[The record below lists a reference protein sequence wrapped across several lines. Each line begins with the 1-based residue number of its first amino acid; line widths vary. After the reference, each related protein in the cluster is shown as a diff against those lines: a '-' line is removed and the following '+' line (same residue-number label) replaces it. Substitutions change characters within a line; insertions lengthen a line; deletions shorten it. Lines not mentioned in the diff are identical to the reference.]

1 MSSTP
6 TSSTPTR
13 SMARLGRRALV
24 LGTAAVAG
32 LAGAWGAALVA
43 SPAASAATGS
53 GSATGSSQTTGH
65 FAHFPPPCSLT
76 ETLTYRASGTASYTA
91 TMGGRTATY
100 SGPVQLTLAKTS
112 APGYGGPF
120 GTHGYSPTC
129 DNPAG
134 TPFDVTAT
142 TTGSTGSASV
152 SCTYTGTLS
161 RINPTLGN
169 GTDTATAIL
178 TGTCTVSQGG
188 VVVSGSPTSEVRT
201 ISYVLDS
208 CTGGPAPN
216 FACRE
221 TTTFT
226 ATSSAGPL
234 SVITTSLPRA
244 GLLGSYSATVAA
256 TGGTP
261 PYTFSLA
268 PGSSLPIGL
277 SLASDGVISGTP
289 ALPGSTGF
297 TVVVTDSSGAS
308 ATQALTIAVGGCN
321 RTVSGAHPGTLVL
334 GPGVTCISGA
344 RVSGSLLVPV
354 GAAVVTG
361 SQVDGSVVSTGARS
375 VSLCSSRVGGAV
387 LVRRTTGLVLAGDA
401 GDDGSPGCGA
411 NHVAGSTVLSDNAG
425 GVEVGGNTIGGALVV
440 TGTTGNSSDRQGA
453 AAEIEG
459 NALGGSLVC
468 TANSPAPVDDQQA
481 NAIGGSSAGQCP
493 GLGGAPGRPPSS

>member
-1 MSSTP
+1 M
-6 TSSTPTR
+6 SSTPTR
-13 SMARLGRRALV
+13 SLARLGRRTLV

-32 LAGAWGAALVA
+32 LAGAWGQALAA

-53 GSATGSSQTTGH
+53 GTATGTSQTTGH

-76 ETLTYRASGTASYTA
+76 ETLTYQASGTGSYTA
-91 TMGGRTATY
+91 TMGGQTATY

-142 TTGSTGSASV
+142 TTGSAGSSSV

-161 RINPTLGN
+161 RINPALGN

-178 TGTCTVSQGG
+178 SGTCTVTQGS

-201 ISYVLDS
+201 ITYILDS

-221 TTTFT
+221 NTTFT
-226 ATSSAGPL
+226 ATSSEGPL
-234 SVITTSLPRA
+234 SIITTSLP
-244 GLLGSYSATVAA
+244 GSGVLGSYSATVAA

-261 PYTFSLA
+261 PYAFSLP
-268 PGSSLPIGL
+268 PGSSLPVGL
-277 SLASDGVISGTP
+277 SLAPSGTISGTA
-289 ALPGSTGF
+289 ALPGRTDF
-297 TVVVTDSSGAS
+297 TVVVTDSTGQRAS
-308 ATQALTIAVGGCN
+308 RALTITVGGCF
-321 RTVSGAHPGTLVL
+321 RTVSGSHPGNLTL

-344 RVSGSLLVPV
+344 TVSGDVMVPAGV
-354 GAAVVTG
+354 AVVTG
-361 SQVDGSVVSTGARS
+361 SQIDGSVVATGARS
-375 VSLCSSRVGGAV
+375 VSICGSQVRGTV
-387 LVRRTTGLVLAGDA
+387 LVRHTTNFVLIGDA

-411 NHVAGSTVLSDNAG
+411 NTIAGSTVLSGNAG
-425 GVEVGGNTIGGALVV
+425 GAEVGGNTIGGSLVV
-440 TGTTGNSSDRQGA
+440 RGTTGNGSDPENA
-453 AAEIEG
+453 ASEIEG
-459 NALGGSLVC
+459 NRVRGSLVC
-468 TANSPAPVDDQQA
+468 TANSPAPSDGQQA
-481 NAIGGSSAGQCP
+481 NAIGGASAGQCA
-493 GLGGAPGRPPSS
+493 GLA

>member
-1 MSSTP
+1 M
-6 TSSTPTR
+6 SSTPTR
-13 SMARLGRRALV
+13 SLARLGRRALV

-32 LAGAWGAALVA
+32 LAGAWGLALVA

-53 GSATGSSQTTGH
+53 GTATGTSQTTGH

-76 ETLTYRASGTASYTA
+76 ETLTYQASGTGSYTA
-91 TMGGRTATY
+91 TMGGQTATY
-100 SGPVQLTLAKTS
+100 SGPVQLTLTKTS

-142 TTGSTGSASV
+142 TTGSAGSSSV

-161 RINPTLGN
+161 RINPALGN

-178 TGTCTVSQGG
+178 SGTCTVSQGG

-201 ISYVLDS
+201 MDYVLNS

-221 TTTFT
+221 NTTFT
-226 ATSSAGPL
+226 ATNTEVPL
-234 SVITTSLPRA
+234 AVITTSLPRP
-244 GLLGSYSATVAA
+244 GVLGSYSATVAA
-256 TGGTP
+256 IGGTP

-277 SLASDGVISGTP
+277 SLASNGAISGTP
-289 ALPGSTGF
+289 ALPGNTTF
-297 TVVVTDSSGAS
+297 TVVVTDSTGHSAS
-308 ATQALTIAVGGCN
+308 QALTITVGGCN
-321 RTVSGAHPGTLVL
+321 RTVSGAHPGNLVL

-344 RVSGSLLVPV
+344 RVSGTLLVPV
-354 GAAVVTG
+354 GAAVITG
-361 SQVDGSVVSTGARS
+361 SQINGSVVATGARS
-375 VSLCSSRVGGAV
+375 VSLCNSQVRGTV
-387 LVRRTTGLVLAGDA
+387 LVRHTTGLVLIGDA
-401 GDDGSPGCGA
+401 GDDGSPACGA

-425 GVEVGGNTIGGALVV
+425 GAEVGGNTIGGALVV
-440 TGTTGNSSDRQGA
+440 TGTTGNSSDRENA

-459 NALGGSLVC
+459 NTVRGSLVC
-468 TANSPAPVDDQQA
+468 TANSPAPSDDQQA
-481 NAIGGSSAGQCP
+481 NAIGGASAGQCA
-493 GLGGAPGRPPSS
+493 GLA